1 MDDSTEACLSNVIV
15 SDSNATPF
23 DDVMIVDCADV
34 SMLDISDQLPTDYN
48 LSQNYPNPF
57 NPVTNIDFSIL
68 ESGDISLK
76 VYDISGKEIM
86 ELAQGFYTPGHYTIK
101 WDAIDSYG
109 NEVSSGIY
117 IYQLITQDIILSN
130 RMVLMR

>member
-1 MDDSTEACLSNVIV
+1 
-15 SDSNATPF
+15 
-23 DDVMIVDCADV
+23 MIGDCADV

-57 NPVTNIDFSIL
+57 NPVTNIGFSIV
-68 ESGDISLK
+68 ESGEISLK

-86 ELAQGFYTPGHYTIK
+86 ELAQGFYTPGNYTIK
-101 WDAIDSYG
+101 WDAVDSYG